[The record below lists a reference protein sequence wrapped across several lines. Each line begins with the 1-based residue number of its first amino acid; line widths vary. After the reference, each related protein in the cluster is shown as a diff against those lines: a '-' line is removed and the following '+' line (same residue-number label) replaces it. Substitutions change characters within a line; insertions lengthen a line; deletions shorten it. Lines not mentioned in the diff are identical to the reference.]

1 MDFSQTS
8 PKDRTACAASFPVIS
23 ALGMGARWPKKP
35 AKNLNFKVFPH
46 LGQNVWGKMGGGDGG
61 GSMLASAWVKPPT
74 VFFAIFEAHWRPRR
88 RKKNIALQ
96 ETMQCKAKSA
106 VLAHLACP

>member
-35 AKNLNFKVFPH
+35 AKNLNFKVFLH
-46 LGQNVWGKMGGGDGG
+46 LGQNVWGEMGGGDGG

-74 VFFAIFEAHWRPRR
+74 VFLRFLRPIGDPDVG
-88 RKKNIALQ
+88 KK
-96 ETMQCKAKSA
+96 T
-106 VLAHLACP
+106 